1 MMEVQELKHK
11 ELGIM
16 DPDDA
21 RLYLNI
27 EWLDFGSLELT
38 KKNTNQ
44 DLIDGAKFNIKS
56 VSYDGYNENTVVKNG
71 KICLRP
77 WTPELRRL
85 WQTDALQKMV
95 STQGK
100 LMLEG

>member
-1 MMEVQELKHK
+1 M
-11 ELGIM
+11 
-16 DPDDA
+16 A

-71 KICLRP
+71 TII
-77 WTPELRRL
+77 
-85 WQTDALQKMV
+85 
-95 STQGK
+95 
-100 LMLEG
+100 

>member
-1 MMEVQELKHK
+1 
-11 ELGIM
+11 M

-56 VSYDGYNENTVVKNG
+56 VSYDGYNENTLVKNG
-71 KICLRP
+71 KIKVNDLLIG
-77 WTPELRRL
+77 TYEVK
-85 WQTDALQKMV
+85 Q
-95 STQGK
+95 SFH
-100 LMLEG
+100 

>member
-1 MMEVQELKHK
+1 
-11 ELGIM
+11 M

-56 VSYDGYNENTVVKNG
+56 VSYDGYNENTVVLSFSTLTVK
-71 KICLRP
+71 
-77 WTPELRRL
+77 
-85 WQTDALQKMV
+85 V
-95 STQGK
+95 SVFK
-100 LMLEG
+100 RYP